1 MPDHTLSKSA
11 FKAVINAPI
20 ELIDIKEWLLGL
32 PDAEYQR
39 CAPPDHIACGATTT
53 DDGRPMSINVEQI
66 GDGLV
71 IQHYVGEIMEKQH
84 CHMVSHSDVYTVHG
98 RTKVQVIWD
107 LSVKRIDDERC
118 EYTNSVIARTTPEFM
133 TFIETHGI
141 TLDQA
146 SAARQAASSDH
157 NRRETPL
164 FARSLERSALRR
176 EGTSDNAEGRAHSGE
191 SAAARVVS
199 SPQPAAGRA

>member
-20 ELIDIKEWLLGL
+20 ELVDIKEWLLGL

-84 CHMVSHSDVYTVHG
+84 CRMVSHSDVYTPRG
-98 RTKVQVIWD
+98 RTRVQVIWD
-107 LSVKRIDDERC
+107 LSVKPLDDKRC
-118 EYTNSVIARTTPEFM
+118 EYTNSVTALTTPEFM
-133 TFIETHGI
+133 TFIENHHI
-141 TLDQA
+141 TLEQA
-146 SAARQAASSDH
+146 AAARQAASSDH
-157 NRRETPL
+157 NSRETPL
-164 FARSLERSALRR
+164 FAKSLERSALKRPSTA
-176 EGTSDNAEGRAHSGE
+176 GG
-191 SAAARVVS
+191 
-199 SPQPAAGRA
+199 AAGR